1 MRASVVGAGLA
12 CGCLTIAALVVNAQS
27 GPHRNTE
34 AAKLNNPVERTAD
47 SIAAGRKSFQFYC
60 AGCHGPGAKGD
71 GGVYGA
77 FGGGSPTNLTDDE
90 WQRAMS
96 DGEIFAVIRDGIG
109 YVEMTG
115 YRKKMTDQQIWEVV
129 NFIRSV
135 AEKPRTPSAGFRS
148 SEGCL

>member
-1 MRASVVGAGLA
+1 MRASIVRVGLA
-12 CGCLTIAALVVNAQS
+12 CGWFAIAALVVNAQS
-27 GPHRNTE
+27 GPHRNAE
-34 AAKLNNPVERTAD
+34 AAKVKNPVERTAD
-47 SIAAGRKSFQFYC
+47 SIAAGKKSFQFYC
-60 AGCHGPGAKGD
+60 AACHGPGGKGD

-109 YVEMTG
+109 YVEMAG
-115 YRKKMTDQQIWEVV
+115 YKKKMTDPQIWEVV

-135 AEKPRTPSAGFRS
+135 AEKPTTP
-148 SEGCL
+148 

>member
-1 MRASVVGAGLA
+1 MTAIRVGLA
-12 CGCLTIAALVVNAQS
+12 CGWFAIAVCAVNVQS
-27 GPHRNTE
+27 GPHRNAE
-34 AAKLNNPVERTAD
+34 AAKLNNAVERTAD
-47 SIAAGRKSFQFYC
+47 SIAAGKKSFQFYC

-115 YRKKMTDQQIWEVV
+115 YKKKMTDRQIWEVV

-135 AEKPRTPSAGFRS
+135 AEKPSTR
-148 SEGCL
+148 

>member
-1 MRASVVGAGLA
+1 MKASVVRGGLV
-12 CGCLTIAALVVNAQS
+12 CGWFGIAALVVHAQS
-27 GPHRNTE
+27 EPHRNPE
-34 AAKLNNPVERTAD
+34 AAKLKNPVERTAD
-47 SIAAGRKSFQFYC
+47 SIAAAKKSFQFHC

-96 DGEIFAVIRDGIG
+96 DGEIFAVISDGIG
-109 YVEMTG
+109 YVEMSP
-115 YRKKMTDQQIWEVV
+115 YKKKMSEQQIWEIV

-135 AEKPRTPSAGFRS
+135 AEKPTSR
-148 SEGCL
+148 